1 MLGERVSGPFHRR
14 RLAVKAVKT
23 GAPSL
28 KLRLGHPIV
37 AEGG

>member
-14 RLAVKAVKT
+14 LLAVKAVKT

-28 KLRLGHPIV
+28 KVRLSHLIV